1 MTAGCGECPSA
12 FPWGLCSA
20 PAAWPEAM
28 ATQQVG
34 GRDQGAAEPSER
46 RRGSHCEDKKQVRP
60 EQVLLSGCGI
70 SGWEGQF
77 YRHTGVVVARQGARA
92 DTTGCT
98 LENS

>member
-1 MTAGCGECPSA
+1 MEWLREAGAGVRVAGGCVCG
-12 FPWGLCSA
+12 G
-20 PAAWPEAM
+20 
-28 ATQQVG
+28 VG
-34 GRDQGAAEPSER
+34 GAA
-46 RRGSHCEDKKQVRP
+46 Q
-60 EQVLLSGCGI
+60 QLLLSGCGI